1 MSPTFRRVLLK
12 RAARVSDLAAVAAT
26 FLVALAVSSAS
37 FTLLS
42 FAELLATRI
51 KLSNLLLFGC
61 YMGMCAV
68 SFAGCGFYVS
78 HRLSRWARHL
88 REIGL
93 AVTLITLVLLIS
105 REPLELSFASNY
117 FLMVFW
123 LLSISILMLPRV
135 IGYQLLYLA
144 RLRGRNLRHVI
155 IVGEGSNA
163 RALAKR
169 LENEV
174 ALGYKVVQIIDAME
188 RQP

>member
-1 MSPTFRRVLLK
+1 MVLQ
-12 RAARVSDLAAVAAT
+12 RAARVADLAAVIAVF
-26 FLVALAVSSAS
+26 FLAFAVASGSL
-37 FTLLS
+37 TLLS
-42 FAELLATRI
+42 FTELLAIRI
-51 KLSNLLLFGC
+51 KLSNLLYFAG
-61 YMGMCAV
+61 YVGVCAV
-68 SFAGCGFYVS
+68 TFASCGLYVS

-93 AVTLITLVLLIS
+93 AVTLITVVLLIS

-117 FLMVFW
+117 FLIVFW